1 MLSELAML
9 SLSAGRIDE
18 AETRAR
24 DSLTLAEASH
34 DRSGR
39 VFNVG
44 VLATVAAGRGQ
55 AELAG
60 RLWGA
65 IEGEQAGAPLG
76 GWRRHR
82 QECESR
88 IREVAGPDFDR
99 GCVDGRGLALETAVS
114 IAFDASVGR
123 DHSAS

>member
-9 SLSAGRIDE
+9 SLSAGRLDE

-24 DSLTLAEASH
+24 DSLTLADVAR

-65 IEGEQAGAPLG
+65 IESEHAGAPLG

-99 GCVDGRGLALETAVS
+99 GRVDGRAMPLETAVS
-114 IAFDASVGR
+114 IAFEAAASR
-123 DHSAS
+123 HDNPD